1 MPPCEGKHLV
11 LTFTL
16 CAASHGVDRRDGPRE
31 TKPLFLQF
39 ALLPSGAL
47 LEDFDHSILL
57 QELSVKCA
65 DSETHEIQ
73 THLIRNLNPTSR
85 HWRVAEEEVERCLPV
100 LHLLVSV
107 TRQRQVLVKTAVWRV
122 PW

>member
-1 MPPCEGKHLV
+1 MSLKIKNSSLLHEEWGGKHLA

-16 CAASHGVDRRDGPRE
+16 CAAGHGVDRRDGPRE
-31 TKPLFLQF
+31 TKPQSLQL

-65 DSETHEIQ
+65 DPKHMEYTVRSQPPLGAGIKEYRGRGKMCTCSPSPDVYDS
-73 THLIRNLNPTSR
+73 TKAGLR
-85 HWRVAEEEVERCLPV
+85 
-100 LHLLVSV
+100 
-107 TRQRQVLVKTAVWRV
+107 
-122 PW
+122 